1 MRTQAKT
8 LQLFFKQMLQ
18 GFFMLGLA
26 AILHMRQDVGH
37 ERVTQPFPNH
47 LAPTLRGRAIPA
59 SKDLWASVRLLGP
72 WPLLPG
78 LLRRGSHLHFPLLV
92 AICKEEG
99 IVIPHLF
106 LLRIR
111 PVTGTLREDRIL
123 PLASFQGQLIFPCD
137 RLFGRRHRGRFSRLW
152 ARCLQTLR
160 GRQGLQASGCAAMQ
174 VLLRA
179 EPPDRSRREL
189 FRLSCRYQHIL
200 KSTCVKAVELRV
212 VLVGGHICFGWL
224 GRGLLITG
232 VLDVNGS
239 FAQDT
244 LANAPSRTLCM
255 HINRYTC

>member
-1 MRTQAKT
+1 MA
-8 LQLFFKQMLQ
+8 
-18 GFFMLGLA
+18 
-26 AILHMRQDVGH
+26 
-37 ERVTQPFPNH
+37 
-47 LAPTLRGRAIPA
+47 
-59 SKDLWASVRLLGP
+59 
-72 WPLLPG
+72 
-78 LLRRGSHLHFPLLV
+78 
-92 AICKEEG
+92 
-99 IVIPHLF
+99 
-106 LLRIR
+106 
-111 PVTGTLREDRIL
+111 
-123 PLASFQGQLIFPCD
+123 
-137 RLFGRRHRGRFSRLW
+137 
-152 ARCLQTLR
+152 LR

-212 VLVGGHICFGWL
+212 VLVRGHICFGWL
-224 GRGLLITG
+224 GRGFLITG